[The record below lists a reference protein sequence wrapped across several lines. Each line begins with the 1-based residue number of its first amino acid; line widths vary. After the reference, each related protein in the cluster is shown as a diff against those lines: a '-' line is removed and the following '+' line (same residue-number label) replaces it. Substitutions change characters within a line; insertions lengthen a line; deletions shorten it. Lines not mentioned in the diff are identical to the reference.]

1 MSAEEPNL
9 KLPFGKW
16 IVDAGL
22 YQPFRISAVE
32 ARILSTN
39 LLNLGLRLD
48 VYCPACRNS
57 SVFSWTSPPEP
68 LLLARIKMSGSG
80 SNELLDWLSD
90 LRELTFTCARV
101 DSHKFR
107 VILNI
112 TRRWKP
118 AEFVFSKIGQLPST
132 LDLLRGDLQKYSK
145 VASAD
150 DLRELNSSAMC
161 NSHGF
166 HVAAFVYLRRIFER
180 RLVLA
185 HEAAKSN
192 PEWNERDYDARRLRM
207 DERIKALKNHL
218 PNFLVQNRK
227 LYGILS
233 KGVHELSEK
242 ECQEGHAAVNLAIVL
257 ILDEEIERRERA
269 EKLAGAKRS
278 LEKLSRK
285 YEGE

>member
-1 MSAEEPNL
+1 MSAKEPVL

-32 ARILSTN
+32 ARLLSIN

-48 VYCPACRNS
+48 AYCPACRNS
-57 SVFSWTSPPEP
+57 SVFSWTSPPAP
-68 LLLARIKMSGSG
+68 QLARIKNSGS
-80 SNELLDWLSD
+80 SNKLPDWLAD
-90 LRELTFTCARV
+90 LRDLTFTCARV

-112 TRRWKP
+112 TGRWKP
-118 AEFVFSKIGQLPST
+118 PEFVVTKIGQLPSI
-132 LDLLRGDLQKYSK
+132 LDLLRGDLHKYSK

-150 DLRELNSSAMC
+150 DLRELNSSAIC
-161 NSHGF
+161 HSHGF

-180 RLVLA
+180 RLVHA

-192 PEWNERDYDARRLRM
+192 PGWNESDYDARRLRM
-207 DERIKALKNHL
+207 DERIEALKNHL
-218 PNFLVQNRK
+218 PSFLVQNRK

-233 KGVHELSEK
+233 KGVHELTEE
-242 ECQEGHAAVNLAIVL
+242 ECQDGYAAVDLAIVL

-269 EKLAGAKRS
+269 EKLAGTTRH
-278 LEKLSRK
+278 LENLSQK
-285 YEGE
+285 YERD